1 MLNAKAIAGYGPSMP
16 SAMFIP
22 FVVACALFM
31 ENLDATVIS
40 TALPAIAAD
49 LHEDPIA
56 LKLAL
61 TSYMLSLAAF
71 IPVSGWLADR
81 RGARGLSRRNR
92 RVRPRLDP
100 LRSLL
105 EPRRFRGGAHHSG
118 RWRSDGSGGAARP
131 PPQLSPVRTRDGSG
145 LAHHSRTC
153 RPAAGFQPQ
162 TVTSSARGA
171 ARRPVASRAHAA
183 RKRRF
188 VEYNLRR
195 PRTIGGIRTNLRC
208 GQTAT
213 ENHTTDW
220 TAGFCQTGGRHC
232 VARAGGGLGSQD
244 Q

>member
-81 RGARGLSRRNR
+81 RGARVVFRAAIAVFVLGSILCGASSSLAGFVAARIIQGAGGAM
-92 RVRPRLDP
+92 VPVGRLVL
-100 LRSLL
+100 LRSF
-105 EPRRFRGGAHHSG
+105 PRSELVTALAWLTIPELVG
-118 RWRSDGSGGAARP
+118 P
-131 PPQLSPVRTRDGSG
+131 PLAFSPKPS
-145 LAHHSRTC
+145 
-153 RPAAGFQPQ
+153 RPA
-162 TVTSSARGA
+162 RA
-171 ARRPVASRAHAA
+171 ARRGVLLRPGRTRPAREDLWNTICGVPV
-183 RKRRF
+183 
-188 VEYNLRR
+188 L
-195 PRTIGGIRTNLRC
+195 
-208 GQTAT
+208 
-213 ENHTTDW
+213 
-220 TAGFCQTGGRHC
+220 
-232 VARAGGGLGSQD
+232 
-244 Q
+244 